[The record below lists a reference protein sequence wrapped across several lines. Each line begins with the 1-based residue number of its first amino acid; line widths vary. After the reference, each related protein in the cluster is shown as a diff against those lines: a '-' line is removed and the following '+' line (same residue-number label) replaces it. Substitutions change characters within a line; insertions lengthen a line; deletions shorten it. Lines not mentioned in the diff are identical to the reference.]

1 MDHHDAAHQDVER
14 IMRRAEAIGH
24 DPQRV
29 AHALDHRPL
38 RAAAVQP
45 VVDVKRPSA
54 LRGLARRLAR
64 GSAR

>member
-1 MDHHDAAHQDVER
+1 MDHQDAAHQDVER
-14 IMRRAEAIGH
+14 IMRRAEAIGL

-38 RAAAVQP
+38 RAAAAQP

-54 LRGLARRLAR
+54 LQLLARRLKRGAAR
-64 GSAR
+64 